1 MTPTNRAPG
10 GTDGPGDAKPLRA
23 DAQRNRERILAAA
36 EAVFAEKGPA
46 ASTEEVAARAGVA
59 IGTVFKHFPT
69 KQALLQAIM
78 KGLLGRLDEEM
89 AELAAADAPGEALFT
104 FVTRMVEQAARKR
117 TVVGLLAETGVD
129 LQVASSVRMLREG
142 IETLLARS
150 QEAGTVR
157 EDVRL
162 DEVIAL
168 LTGVCQ
174 GALHAG
180 WDEDLQRRTLAIV
193 FAGLRAPRGADD

>member
-1 MTPTNRAPG
+1 MTPTNPSRSGAGAPG
-10 GTDGPGDAKPLRA
+10 GVRPLRA

-36 EAVFAEKGPA
+36 EAVFAEKGPS

-78 KGLLGRLDEEM
+78 KGLLGRLDGEM
-89 AELAAADAPGEALFT
+89 AELAADDAPGEALFT

-129 LQVASSVRMLREG
+129 LQVASSVQMLRDG
-142 IETLLARS
+142 IETLLVRS

-168 LTGVCQ
+168 LTGICQ

-180 WDEDLQRRTLAIV
+180 WDGDLQRRTLAIV
-193 FAGLRAPRGADD
+193 FAGLRASEARR